1 MGYFLFDHLV
11 TLYMIQNVEIKNL
24 YKTGQAPWT
33 ILKALFVQKMSKHL
47 FVKNVTAGSSTL
59 HSVDSSLN
67 LAQVGTLFYTEKV
80 VLKRAKINK
89 KD

>member
-1 MGYFLFDHLV
+1 MGRGGGGLV
-11 TLYMIQNVEIKNL
+11 VSSL
-24 YKTGQAPWT
+24 
-33 ILKALFVQKMSKHL
+33 ALF
-47 FVKNVTAGSSTL
+47 
-59 HSVDSSLN
+59 SVDSSLN